1 MKTLDN
7 YTTSELCKEIVDRV
21 GDHLNDPEPV
31 SDTLLECLTPHL
43 IQQLLHGCRM
53 AITHYERF
61 GVQDQ

>member
-31 SDTLLECLTPHL
+31 YDKLLESLTPHL
-43 IQQLLHGCRM
+43 KQQLSHGCAM
-53 AITHYERF
+53 ALHWHERF
-61 GVQDQ
+61 KKDE